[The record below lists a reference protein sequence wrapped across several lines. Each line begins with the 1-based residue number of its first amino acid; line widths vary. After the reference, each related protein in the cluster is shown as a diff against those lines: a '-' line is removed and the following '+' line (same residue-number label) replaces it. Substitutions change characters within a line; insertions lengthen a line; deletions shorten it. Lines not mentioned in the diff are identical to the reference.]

1 MLCHRRQLRPD
12 GRLDKFREHVN
23 NGWPAGERQLLKS
36 RVCLCWQA
44 VLRKGLTMRAQ
55 AGPAQS
61 PSQRSLG
68 GHSLGPAS
76 PMSDSLG
83 LPANEPGANFPAASP
98 FSPPQDRMDDEC
110 ALRYACSLAVKHGV
124 YQVREFLTMHF
135 TMLLHGFDSDLRARG
150 QGACRE

>member
-1 MLCHRRQLRPD
+1 
-12 GRLDKFREHVN
+12 
-23 NGWPAGERQLLKS
+23 
-36 RVCLCWQA
+36 
-44 VLRKGLTMRAQ
+44 MRAQ

-83 LPANEPGANFPAASP
+83 LPANEAGAIFPAGAP
-98 FSPPQDRMDDEC
+98 VTPPQDRMDDEC

-124 YQVREFLTMHF
+124 YQVREFPTMSF
-135 TMLLHGFDSDLRARG
+135 VEDSAASILYHAAAWFRFKFAREG
-150 QGACRE
+150 GRVAEGVRDQSKVVVERDTTIQCRLYSAHSSEV